1 MGIFYPQAA
10 VTMKLRLED
19 YVRDSNS
26 LEFYEFTVLAK
37 SVTVTTNSYFEADTF
52 ECSIEYKNFPFDPR
66 AIRACGVTIHV
77 EDMKKLY
84 GEDGKRV
91 EIVPNKAN
99 TIFQGFADDDSIK
112 FDDSSRTVVLEG
124 RDFTSL
130 LIDAPYLK
138 GNYPVTQKVDVAIQS
153 LLSELPATAQL
164 RVDNR
169 VGDLPTLSKFWDDK
183 QPGSGRKNVRKDQ
196 SYWDLIQSIIADA
209 GLIAYIELDKLV
221 ISKPRILY
229 DKSNAKVFI
238 YGHNIK
244 SLKFKRKLGRRKSFN
259 LRLTAF
265 SFKNKLPIS
274 AKIPEQATSEWL
286 ERNSYLAKP
295 IKELK
300 FDTEG
305 KPIDDNNQRPA
316 PYISFRIPN
325 VADQKQLIAMG
336 EELFEEIARQEIEGD
351 FTTREMSI
359 YYQELNQDG
368 FPNSKSQVQTFDVL
382 SLRAGTPVAI
392 VLDDKDL
399 KKATK
404 IENKKQR
411 EAYLTARGYIPA
423 IAAALA
429 DSLGKYSNVF
439 YTKGYRLRVDAQDG
453 VTFDVN
459 FLNYIDVDEKFAE
472 FAK

>member
-10 VTMKLRLED
+10 VTLKLRLED

-26 LEFYEFTVLAK
+26 LDFYEFTVLAK

-66 AIRACGVTIHV
+66 TIRACGVTVHA
-77 EDMKKLY
+77 ENMKKLY
-84 GEDGKRV
+84 GKDGKRV

-99 TIFQGFADDDSIK
+99 TIFQGFADEDEIK
-112 FDDSSRTVVLEG
+112 FDDSSRTVTLEG

-138 GNYPVTQKVDVAIQS
+138 GNFSVNQKLDVAIQQ

-164 RVDNR
+164 LVDNR
-169 VGDLPTLSKFWDDK
+169 VGNLPTLSNFWSDK

-196 SYWDLIQSIIADA
+196 SYWDLIQSMIAEA

-221 ISKPRILY
+221 ITKPRLLY

-259 LRLTAF
+259 LVVRSMNIESKKVLE
-265 SFKNKLPIS
+265 
-274 AKIPEQATSEWL
+274 AKIPEEATAAWL
-286 ERNSYLAKP
+286 ERNSYRKQP
-295 IKELK
+295 IKEIK

-305 KPIDDNNQRPA
+305 KPIPDADLKPS
-316 PYISFRIPN
+316 PYISFRLTNIAN
-325 VADQKQLIAMG
+325 KAQLVEVG

-351 FTTREMSI
+351 FSTREMSI

-368 FPNSKSQVQTFDVL
+368 FPKANSQVQNFDVL

-392 VLDDKDL
+392 VLDDNDL

-404 IENKKQR
+404 IENKKER
-411 EAYLTARGYIPA
+411 EIYLKSRGYDPSV
-423 IAAALA
+423 AAALS
-429 DSLGKYSNVF
+429 DSLGKYSNIF
-439 YTKGYRLRVDAQDG
+439 YTKGYRVRIDAQDG

-459 FLNYIDVDEKFAE
+459 FINYIDVDEKFAE
-472 FAK
+472 FTT